1 MSTAAV
7 AATASLWS
15 DRVTRGAAVAAA
27 FFLPFST
34 AAASAA
40 LALFAL
46 AWIASP
52 NLPVRLRAAA
62 SDPVARAALALL
74 LLFAAG
80 TLWTSAS
87 AADAWSEAVKYRKL
101 LLLAMM
107 VAVMDARRWQ
117 WAVLAAFVAGSFVVI
132 AASMLIAAGALPPAA
147 RGGPGNAVAFKNHI
161 TESFVSALA
170 FFVLLTAVRWDTRPQ
185 IRALALIG
193 AAACAAHVLWL
204 LIGRTGYVMLV
215 AMLLTWAALA
225 AGRRRVLV
233 AGGLGAVAL
242 ALFVA
247 ASPTFQQ
254 RVQFT
259 LAEAR
264 EYRQTG
270 AITSIGVRY
279 LFAQRALDLWL
290 DSPLWGHGTGSVATE
305 YAKLPKDTEA
315 ATLTPDNLHGEYF
328 GLAVQFGVLG
338 LAAFGAL
345 LWAHAAAA
353 ARLAGPWRD
362 LALGL
367 LVAFAFGALFNSLL
381 RDFTEGHLYAV
392 LAGTLLAG
400 RNRASP

>member
-1 MSTAAV
+1 MSARA

-15 DRVTRGAAVAAA
+15 DRLTRGAAVAAA
-27 FFLPFST
+27 FFLPIST
-34 AAASAA
+34 AAAGAA

-52 NLPVRLRAAA
+52 NLPARLRAAA
-62 SDPVARAALALL
+62 ADPVARAALALA

-80 TLWTSAS
+80 TLWSSAT
-87 AADAWSEAVKYRKL
+87 AAEAWAEALKYRKL

-107 VAVMDARRWQ
+107 IAVMNERRWR
-117 WAVLAAFVAGSFVVI
+117 WAVLAAFVAGAFVVI
-132 AASMLIAAGALPPAA
+132 VASMLIAAGVLPPAP

-170 FFVLLTAVRWDTRPQ
+170 FFVLLTAARWDARPLA
-185 IRALALIG
+185 RALASIG

-204 LIGRTGYVMLV
+204 LIGRTGYVMLAV
-215 AMLLTWAALA
+215 MLLTWAALA
-225 AGRRRVLV
+225 AGRRRSLV
-233 AGGLGAVAL
+233 AGALGAAAL
-242 ALFVA
+242 ALFVL
-247 ASPTFQQ
+247 ASPSFLQ
-254 RVQFT
+254 RAQST

-264 EYRQTG
+264 EYQQSG
-270 AITSIGVRY
+270 AVTSVGMRY
-279 LFAQRALDLWL
+279 LFAQRALELWWRA
-290 DSPLWGHGTGSVATE
+290 PLWGHGTGSVATE
-305 YAKLPKDTEA
+305 YAKFPKDTA
-315 ATLTPDNLHGEYF
+315 AASLPTDNLHGEYF

-338 LAAFGAL
+338 LAAFGVL
-345 LWAHAAAA
+345 LWRHGAAAA
-353 ARLAGPWRD
+353 QLTGPRRD

-400 RNRASP
+400 RSKPSP